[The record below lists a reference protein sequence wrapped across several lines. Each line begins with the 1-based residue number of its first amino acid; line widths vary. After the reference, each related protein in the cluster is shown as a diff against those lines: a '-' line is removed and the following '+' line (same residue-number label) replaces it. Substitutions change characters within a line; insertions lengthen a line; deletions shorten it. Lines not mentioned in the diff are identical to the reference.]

1 VVVWVCNLRSIDGL
15 VSVKVMAWILW
26 MMATMGVQIEIHRFA
41 NTLPMSGILTITIM
55 VAFYYIYGFVQI
67 WIKEQ

>member
-1 VVVWVCNLRSIDGL
+1 
-15 VSVKVMAWILW
+15 